1 MRFYVISLKSLS
13 RAHHCV
19 NGVQKTGKKMKFI
32 YIVGIIILF
41 GETECFIEDTT
52 SFKILEEQRTLLRKL
67 QNFQDPNHEK
77 PLTWNEILADVL
89 VNKIRIFS
97 FNEINENEINEDY
110 DRNIKTSSI
119 ITTCFSQVMLFYK
132 NCIHDKFVTKVV
144 EPDPFDSSTTEE
156 VYTIINPDEIDPEGD
171 VELIEPKYHGKIRD
185 DEANDEEVAIKVECP
200 EGAVKNKFGNC
211 VKEHSRLLISIPSQ
225 CPRGYRLDRLGNCRV
240 VFF

>member
-1 MRFYVISLKSLS
+1 MKS
-13 RAHHCV
+13 
-19 NGVQKTGKKMKFI
+19 I
-32 YIVGIIILF
+32 YIVGIIILL

-52 SFKILEEQRTLLRKL
+52 NIKILEEQRTLLRKL

-110 DRNIKTSSI
+110 DRNIKSSSI
-119 ITTCFSQVMLFYK
+119 LTTFFSQVMLFYK
-132 NCIHDKFVTKVV
+132 NCVYDKFMKTVVVTVV
-144 EPDPFDSSTTEE
+144 TDPFDPSTTEE
-156 VYTIINPDEIDPEGD
+156 VYTVISPDEIDPEGD

-185 DEANDEEVAIKVECP
+185 AEASDEEDAIKECP
-200 EGAVKNKFGNC
+200 EGSVKNKFGNC
-211 VKEHSRLLISIPSQ
+211 VKEHSRLLISVPSQ